1 VSHLPAGLHCPA
13 DGIVGAV
20 WLAARLPSEEG
31 GLSHA
36 ARLERGAREARAN
49 ASARARTSKEGPK
62 VEASEDRTLE
72 VVLARR

>member
-1 VSHLPAGLHCPA
+1 MMR
-13 DGIVGAV
+13 V
-20 WLAARLPSEEG
+20 WLAARLFSEER

-36 ARLERGAREARAN
+36 GRVERGAREAGAN
-49 ASARARTSKEGPK
+49 ASARAHPRCEGPP